1 MFKAIPMSED
11 GQHRY
16 SLWPTIRDRQTARL
30 AGRQGFHAAV
40 FCSVVTAGLAV
51 LGGLGFKIM
60 GFDLWCLIDAGLMG
74 LLALGIH
81 RMSRTAALIALLYY
95 VAGRIDLWSQYGL
108 QAPVMVAIIGLMFLS
123 SVRGTFAFHRFQRG
137 NDLTGRSTASQQ

>member
-1 MFKAIPMSED
+1 MNKN

-16 SLWPTIRDRQTARL
+16 SLWPTICDEQAAIL
-30 AGRQGFHAAV
+30 AARQGFHAAV
-40 FCSVVTAGLAV
+40 FCSVVTAVVAV
-51 LGGLGFKIM
+51 LGGLGFKIV
-60 GFDLWCLIDAGLMG
+60 GFDLGCLIDAGFMG

-81 RMSRTAALIALLYY
+81 RMSRAAAVIALLYY
-95 VAGRIDLWSQYGL
+95 VAGRIDLWPQYGF